1 MDLKTKNIYVPSTLN
16 VAIRN
21 LYVRYLKRSVRGPF
35 SVGIIFGD
43 FWDVSVYLGNIN
55 QLSRLQPII
64 ITQLITT
71 LPETN
76 IAPENGPSQ
85 KETHLPTI
93 HFQVLC

>member
-1 MDLKTKNIYVPSTLN
+1 MNLKTENKKNPSTLN
-16 VAIRN
+16 VVIRK
-21 LYVRYLKRSVRGPF
+21 LCEILRSFRGPF

-93 HFQVLC
+93 HVQVLC